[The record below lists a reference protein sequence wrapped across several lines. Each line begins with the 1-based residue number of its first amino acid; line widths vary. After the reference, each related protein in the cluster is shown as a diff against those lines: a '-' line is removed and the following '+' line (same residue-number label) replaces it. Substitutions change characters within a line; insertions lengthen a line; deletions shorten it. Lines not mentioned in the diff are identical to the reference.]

1 MNTLRYYR
9 DGEVGTERFD
19 PNDGVAE
26 ILNMRGARL
35 TKKDPV
41 SGEVVEIA
49 KITSGIGRI
58 TNSTYDELNVYC
70 IFYFSIPFNRK
81 IKIGDVVDIR
91 SINGFGDTAIV
102 ISDPA
107 DFVTRLK
114 NEVIN
119 KGYLHDRQLVEY
131 RDLRGFHG
139 KVGPFIKDLT
149 YKHQN
154 ELRVI
159 VHRQEIQHPELTI
172 NIGSIE
178 DISCIIPTSELGEI
192 TIESVPSK

>member
-1 MNTLRYYR
+1 MNTLRSYR
-9 DGEVGTERFD
+9 EKEVGAERFD
-19 PNDGVAE
+19 PNDGVEE
-26 ILNMRGARL
+26 ILNMQGARL

-41 SGEVVEIA
+41 SGKVIELA

-58 TNSTYDELNVYC
+58 TNSTYDNLNVYC
-70 IFYFSIPFNRK
+70 MFYLSIPFDTK
-81 IKIGDVVDIR
+81 VTIGDVVDVQ
-91 SINGFGDTAIV
+91 SISEFGDTAVI

-114 NEVIN
+114 SEVMK
-119 KGYLHDRQLVEY
+119 KGYIHDRKLVEY
-131 RDLRGFHG
+131 RDLSGFHG
-139 KVGPFIKDLT
+139 KVGPFVKDLT

-159 VHRQEIQHPELTI
+159 VHREEFQRPELTI

-178 DISCIIPTSELGEI
+178 DISCVLPTSELGEM
-192 TIESVPSK
+192 TIESVPSH